1 MAWLSNFFGL
11 KGDRSQSSYQ
21 SSDKPSTINDLIE
34 DYPTLREYR
43 HKCLSILA
51 SKGVMDKAQTD
62 NMEEML
68 LASENGCD
76 HLLRCN
82 DFHSV
87 KNAFFE
93 IAKKFKEVDH
103 PDAKMIQEVSFKI
116 DENNFRNAKNNFIED
131 AMKNCNRGNSWIIEE
146 VKKYPKSK

>member
-1 MAWLSNFFGL
+1 MAGLSNFFGL
-11 KGDRSQSSYQ
+11 KGDRSQSSSQ

-34 DYPTLREYR
+34 NYSTLREYR

-51 SKGVMDKAQTD
+51 SESVMDKAQTD
-62 NMEEML
+62 NIEEML

-82 DFHSV
+82 DVHSI

-93 IAKKFKEVDH
+93 IAKKFKEIDH
-103 PDAKMIQEVSFKI
+103 PDAKMIQEVSLKI

-131 AMKNCNRGNSWIIEE
+131 AMKNCDRINSMIMGE
-146 VKKYPKSK
+146 VKKVSK